1 MEPVDPSE
9 DLTAASILAVLAF
22 LVFAVLVAA
31 LATKTFGLDDEAV
44 AWVGAGLVGLGSF
57 VLTAWAVVLYSERD
71 VPWEG
76 RLGDDLAIAGAGF
89 LFFMA
94 GVPTFLAGVI

>member
-1 MEPVDPSE
+1 MQPADPSE

-22 LVFAVLVAA
+22 IVFAALVAG
-31 LATKTFGLDDEAV
+31 LVTETFGLDDEAV
-44 AWVGAGLVGLGSF
+44 AWVGAGLVGFASLI
-57 VLTAWAVVLYSERD
+57 LTAWAVVLYSERD

-94 GVPTFLAGVI
+94 GVPTFVAGVI